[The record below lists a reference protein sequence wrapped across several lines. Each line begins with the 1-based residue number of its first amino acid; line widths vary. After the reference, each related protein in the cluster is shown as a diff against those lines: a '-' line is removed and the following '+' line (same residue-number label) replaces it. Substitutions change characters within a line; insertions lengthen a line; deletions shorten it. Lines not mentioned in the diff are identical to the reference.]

1 MSQRRIAVIPVI
13 GRGKNRRLFLVTA
26 RRHGHWIVPTGKPEA
41 RLSDKRV
48 AALEAFEEAGLVGRL
63 QKLNRPGRVHCHS
76 ASGKRRKLDLYGL
89 KVDKALR
96 HWPEQDQR
104 KRRLVGLDEF
114 EHIPMDAQLKRAIR
128 RCLKR
133 I

>member
-13 GRGKNRRLFLVTA
+13 GRGKNRRLVMVTA

-41 RLSDKRV
+41 KLSDRRV
-48 AALEAFEEAGLVGRL
+48 ALLEAFEEAGVVGRL
-63 QKLNRPGRVHCHS
+63 KKLGRSGRVRCHS
-76 ASGKRRKLDLYGL
+76 ASGKPRKMDLYGL
-89 KVDKALR
+89 KVQKTLR
-96 HWPEQDQR
+96 RWPEQHQR

-114 EHIPMDAQLKRAIR
+114 DDMPMDAELKRAIR
-128 RCLKR
+128 RCIER